1 MHVVKRV
8 GRNAKKGCPTMGAP
22 KGVPCMRLVRRPP
35 QGRTHD
41 RPGSNGGAGRVEG
54 VLTRETDI
62 AESNPGLRRPHMGSW
77 RMRASV
83 PNRSATKPSHNGKG
97 AMAYMNPPPRAS
109 RRARR
114 PKYGLWGRG
123 LHGGGH
129 FPWLRRRMAALEA
142 AAARLGWRN
151 GGMGHSA
158 ALYLGCGSCGTHDT
172 TTTGTRPT
180 NVRHD
185 QHTPGRP
192 GTMCTVGGT
201 APAPAAARRWA
212 ARAPP
217 DEGGDEHALD
227 PPEAARR
234 GPDDGPR
241 ERAARARGG
250 GRAPCLT
257 TSR

>member
-1 MHVVKRV
+1 
-8 GRNAKKGCPTMGAP
+8 
-22 KGVPCMRLVRRPP
+22 
-35 QGRTHD
+35 
-41 RPGSNGGAGRVEG
+41 
-54 VLTRETDI
+54 
-62 AESNPGLRRPHMGSW
+62 MGSW

-185 QHTPGRP
+185 QHTPGRTRYDVYGGGHSP
-192 GTMCTVGGT
+192 SARSSPTMGRAGATRRRGGR
-201 APAPAAARRWA
+201 ARARPPRSGPPRARRWA
-212 ARAPP
+212 ARAC
-217 DEGGDEHALD
+217 
-227 PPEAARR
+227 
-234 GPDDGPR
+234 
-241 ERAARARGG
+241 RASPRGG
-250 GRAPCLT
+250 GVPPASPPRGERDDGRHDDADDGDDGDDERADRRDDERQRRRLRRRRRRRSDT
-257 TSR
+257 GDGDDGGD